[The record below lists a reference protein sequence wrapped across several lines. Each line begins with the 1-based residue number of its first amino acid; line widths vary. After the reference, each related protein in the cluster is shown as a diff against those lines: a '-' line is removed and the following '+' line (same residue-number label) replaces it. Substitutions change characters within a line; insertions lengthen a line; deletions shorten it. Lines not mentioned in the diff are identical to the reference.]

1 MPLIALFIHFG
12 FQEIHPSP
20 IRFYAFSAYI
30 AVADLREGPG
40 GEGGAPPPPHPNFG
54 EKKERIAERRK
65 AGRASDKKPGPPLAR
80 GLDPPL
86 HC

>member
-30 AVADLREGPG
+30 AVADLREGAG
-40 GEGGAPPPPHPNFG
+40 GGAPPLSSRSG
-54 EKKERIAERRK
+54 SATALLVTLI
-65 AGRASDKKPGPPLAR
+65 PLVTVII
-80 GLDPPL
+80 LEI
-86 HC
+86 

>member
-1 MPLIALFIHFG
+1 MPLIALFIHFV
-12 FQEIHPSP
+12 FQETHPSP

-30 AVADLREGPG
+30 AVAGLREGPG
-40 GEGGAPPPPHPNFG
+40 GPAPPSPSLFWVK
-54 EKKERIAERRK
+54 KKERIAERRK

>member
-12 FQEIHPSP
+12 FQETHPSP

-40 GEGGAPPPPHPNFG
+40 GEGGAP
-54 EKKERIAERRK
+54 R
-65 AGRASDKKPGPPLAR
+65 PPLPYF
-80 GLDPPL
+80 G
-86 HC
+86 

>member
-40 GEGGAPPPPHPNFG
+40 GGGGAPPSPSLFWVKK
-54 EKKERIAERRK
+54 KKESQKEEK
-65 AGRASDKKPGPPLAR
+65 PAGQATKNRVPP
-80 GLDPPL
+80 
-86 HC
+86 

>member
-40 GEGGAPPPPHPNFG
+40 GGRPALPFPILGKKR
-54 EKKERIAERRK
+54 KKESQKEEK
-65 AGRASDKKPGPPLAR
+65 PAGQATKNRVPP
-80 GLDPPL
+80 
-86 HC
+86 